1 MTEHIAKRAT
11 NHDKIEVMEEHLH
24 SMSQVYPSMQAGVSI
39 TSGAIWTL
47 GAFTELIPVDT
58 IIKDFDI
65 HFVVLETVT
74 DDEEYEL
81 VFYNVETEISRI
93 RFSSDLAAGGRVIS
107 FPIPTLMPIQLKN
120 SQIQMKL
127 GSSGATETVV
137 LSVIY
142 HVY

>member
-1 MTEHIAKRAT
+1 MTEHIAGRA
-11 NHDKIEVMEEHLH
+11 NNADKLHVMEEHMH
-24 SMSQVYPSMQAGVSI
+24 AMSQVYPSMQAGVAV
-39 TSGAIWTL
+39 TSAGVWTL
-47 GAFTELIPVDT
+47 GSFTELIPVNT
-58 IIKDFDI
+58 ITSDFDI

-107 FPIPTLMPIQLKN
+107 FPIPTLMPIQKKN

-127 GSSGATETVV
+127 ASSGDTETVV

-142 HVY
+142 HKY